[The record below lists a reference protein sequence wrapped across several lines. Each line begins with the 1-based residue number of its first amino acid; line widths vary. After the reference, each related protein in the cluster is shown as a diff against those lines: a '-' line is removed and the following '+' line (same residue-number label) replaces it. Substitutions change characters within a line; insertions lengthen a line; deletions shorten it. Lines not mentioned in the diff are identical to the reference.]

1 MALYKSNSNISIKEL
16 RTLAR
21 KQLAF
26 KQYTHAIVVTKFP
39 DMDRITASIKQKEK
53 RDQFKEAVAYA
64 QAVLK
69 DPTRKET
76 YQKIV
81 PAGQKIYHFAL
92 REYLR
97 AI

>member
-1 MALYKSNSNISIKEL
+1 MALYRSNSNISIKEL

-26 KQYTHAIVVTKFP
+26 KQYAHAIVATKFP
-39 DMDRITASIKQKEK
+39 DMGHITASIKQKEK
-53 RDQFKEAVAYA
+53 RDQFKKAVAYA
-64 QAVLK
+64 QAVLQ
-69 DPTRKET
+69 DPARKEI

-97 AI
+97 AV